1 MPEKPLL
8 FVGSALDDLRDFP
21 DQARR
26 LAGHQLH
33 VVQQGLEADDWKP
46 MPTVGPGVA
55 ELRIHTGVEHRVF
68 YVAKFAEAVYVLHAF
83 EKRTQQ
89 TRKADLE
96 LARHRYQEV
105 LHARRHGGATTRKR
119 RK

>member
-21 DQARR
+21 EDARR

-33 VVQQGLEADDWKP
+33 LVQQGLEPNDWKP
-46 MPTVGPGVA
+46 MATVGPGVL
-55 ELRIHTGVEHRVF
+55 ELRIHTGVAHRVF

-96 LARHRYQEV
+96 LGRHRYQEL
-105 LHARRHGGATTRKR
+105 LHARRPGAAPRKR
-119 RK
+119 RT